1 MLDLRYVLDHLDEV
15 RSRLET
21 RGAVPALAELAE
33 LGAERRRLIGRFE
46 SLRATQRGAQQR
58 MRSASSDPA
67 ARETLQTELRAL
79 SQEAKEAEAQRKAV
93 EETLHGLLLLLPNLP
108 DADVPTGASEADNV
122 ELRTWGEPQVKPYS
136 RPHWEIGEA
145 LGILD
150 FEGGARVAR
159 ARFTFL
165 KGAGARLE
173 RGLIQFMLDLHT
185 EEHGYVE
192 LMPPYLVNREAMT
205 GTGQLPKF
213 EEDAFHVPAGDL
225 FLVPTAEVPVT
236 NLHREQIL
244 DGALLPLNYVAF
256 SPCFRR
262 EAGSYGQ
269 DTRGLIR
276 QHQFHKVELV
286 RFVRP
291 EDSDQALEE
300 LTAHAEA
307 VLQRLE
313 LPYRVVSLCSGDL
326 GFSAARC
333 YDLEVWLPGQQR
345 YREISSCSG
354 FRDFQAR
361 RASIRYREE
370 PGAKPRLLHTLNGS
384 ALAVGRTLVAL
395 LENGLQEDGSVRIPE
410 ALRPYVGGSSSVGPD
425 GSFC

>member
-1 MLDLRYVLDHLDEV
+1 MLDLRYVLEHLDDV
-15 RSRLET
+15 RKRLER
-21 RGAVPALAELAE
+21 RGEVAALDDLAE
-33 LGAERRRLIGRFE
+33 LGAERRRLIGHFE
-46 SLRATQRGAQQR
+46 GLRANQRRAQQR
-58 MRSASSDPA
+58 MRSVARDPE
-67 ARETLQTELRAL
+67 ARATLQAELREL
-79 SQEAKEAEAQRKAV
+79 SKEAKQAEAQRKAV
-93 EETLHGLLLLLPNLP
+93 EETLQGLLLQLPNLP
-108 DADVPTGASEADNV
+108 DPEVPMGTSEADNV
-122 ELRTWGEPQVKPYS
+122 ELRQWGQPEVKPFS

-150 FEGGARVAR
+150 FEGGARVAQ

-165 KGAGARLE
+165 RGAGARLE
-173 RGLIQFMLDLHT
+173 RALIQFMLDLHT
-185 EEHGYVE
+185 QEHGYVE
-192 LMPPYLVNREAMT
+192 LIPPYLVNREAMT

-213 EEDAFHVPAGDL
+213 EDDAFHVPASDL

-236 NLHREQIL
+236 NLHRGQIL
-244 DGALLPLNYVAF
+244 DGDELPLRYVAF

-286 RFVRP
+286 WFVRP
-291 EDSDQALEE
+291 EDSDRAHEE
-300 LTAHAEA
+300 LTGHAEA
-307 VLQRLE
+307 VLRKLE

-345 YREISSCSG
+345 YREISSCSN

-361 RASIRYREE
+361 RARIRFRPER
-370 PGAKPRLLHTLNGS
+370 GAKPRFAHTVNGS

-410 ALRPYVGGSSSVGPD
+410 ALRPYMGGLERVGPA
-425 GSFC
+425 